1 MARRILRSHGKKATV
16 RPKRIFESA
25 IIQNLLF
32 LGILM
37 TAQQSTIEKIIRNC
51 RLEAPVYV
59 TSPRMPELGDYV
71 KKIESIWKN
80 RWLTNNGPI
89 HVEFENKLARYLGVN
104 YLNLF
109 INGTISLLVALKSL
123 DISEGEVITTPFT
136 FPATVHVL
144 WWNRLTPVFCDIEDK
159 TCNIDPAKI
168 EGLIT
173 PRTKA
178 ILPVHV
184 YGNPCD
190 VIAIEEIARKHNL
203 KVIYDAAHAFGV
215 KLHGKS
221 ILEYG
226 DISSL
231 SFHATKLF
239 STIEGGALISQS
251 EDIKKKI
258 YYLKNFGIADEET
271 VIGPGING
279 KMNEFQAAFGL
290 LELELVEEEIRQRKN
305 LTEIYRRGLREIPG
319 IHCFEDL
326 PGVSHNYSYFPVLI
340 DEQVY
345 GKNRDQL
352 ADLLKLCNIFPRK
365 YFYPLCSSY
374 SCYRDL
380 PSAQFKRLP
389 VANHIVKQVLC
400 LPIYGELDV
409 SIVQTICNIIRD
421 AAQ

>member
-1 MARRILRSHGKKATV
+1 MSV
-16 RPKRIFESA
+16 QESK
-25 IIQNLLF
+25 
-32 LGILM
+32 
-37 TAQQSTIEKIIRNC
+37 IEKNIRQY
-51 RLEAPVYV
+51 RLEKPVYV
-59 TSPRMPELGDYV
+59 TSPRMPLLADYV
-71 KKIESIWKN
+71 KKLESIWES
-80 RWLTNNGPI
+80 RWLTNNGPLHI
-89 HVEFENKLARYLGVN
+89 EFENKVAQYLGVK

-109 INGTISLLVALKSL
+109 INGTISLLVALQSL

-159 TCNIDPAKI
+159 TFNMDPAKI
-168 EGLIT
+168 ERLIT
-173 PRTKA
+173 PKTKA

-226 DISSL
+226 DMSSL

-239 STIEGGALISQS
+239 NTIEGGALVSRD

-290 LELELVEEEIRQRKN
+290 LELDLIEDEIAHRKRITELYRQ
-305 LTEIYRRGLREIPG
+305 GLKGIPG
-319 IHCFEDL
+319 IRCLEDM
-326 PGVSHNYSYFPVLI
+326 PGVSHNYSYFPILVEPSQYGCDR
-340 DEQVY
+340 DELY
-345 GKNRDQL
+345 RL
-352 ADLLKLCNIFPRK
+352 FRLCNIYARK
-365 YFYPLCSSY
+365 YFYPLCSDY
-374 SCYRDL
+374 SCYSSL
-380 PSAQFKRLP
+380 PSAQRDQL
-389 VANHIVKQVLC
+389 VTARRISDRVLC
-400 LPIYGELDV
+400 LPIFGQMDISVVE
-409 SIVQTICNIIRD
+409 R
-421 AAQ
+421 AAAVIKRIHQLNSKDSK